1 MSESCD
7 CPKCP
12 PPGAPPWVM
21 TFADLMSLLMCFFVL
36 LLSFSEIEAQKFKM
50 VAGSLEK
57 AFGVQ
62 REVKAEDTP
71 KGTSIIAQEFSPGKP
86 QPTPINE
93 VKQTTTIEKPNIEL
107 TPNEGGKQFSE
118 AEMERAR
125 QLLAEAEAKV
135 VAQQAAERKAE
146 ETAAQLQQQLIR
158 EIEQDLVEVET
169 VEDKVII
176 RIKENG
182 SFPSGSATL
191 MNDFLPTMERI
202 TEEVASLDGRVVV
215 NGHTDDVPI
224 STARFRSNWELSS
237 ARAVSVLQFML
248 QSGLLR
254 ENQMEVKGLADTKP
268 LVANDSEENRAIN
281 RRVELVIAPN

>member
-1 MSESCD
+1 
-7 CPKCP
+7 
-12 PPGAPPWVM
+12 
-21 TFADLMSLLMCFFVL
+21 
-36 LLSFSEIEAQKFKM
+36 
-50 VAGSLEK
+50 
-57 AFGVQ
+57 
-62 REVKAEDTP
+62 
-71 KGTSIIAQEFSPGKP
+71 
-86 QPTPINE
+86 
-93 VKQTTTIEKPNIEL
+93 
-107 TPNEGGKQFSE
+107 
-118 AEMERAR
+118 MERAR